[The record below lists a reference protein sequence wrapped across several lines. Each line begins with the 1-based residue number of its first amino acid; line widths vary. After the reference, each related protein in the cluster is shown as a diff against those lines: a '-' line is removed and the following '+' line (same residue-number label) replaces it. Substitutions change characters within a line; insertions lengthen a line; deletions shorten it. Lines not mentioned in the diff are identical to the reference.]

1 MPPLEPYTRQLSY
14 SYAAGLFPAMEALTK
29 APDTVSRI
37 LLHSKLGTGEGA
49 QAFLDLCESLS
60 IRTEVADKA
69 LRRISGKDNVF
80 AAAVFNKVFREPNP
94 AKNHLVLVSCMDAG
108 NLGTILRTAL
118 GIGIMDIALILPCSD
133 PFDPQVVR
141 ASMGAVFSLR
151 IREYHSFDDYSARS
165 TKRAFYPFMLDG
177 SLPLS
182 EAAAQ
187 KNAPFSLIFGNEGS
201 GLPRE
206 YAELGTPV
214 RIEQTEQVD
223 SLNLAVAAGIGMYA
237 FRDI

>member
-1 MPPLEPYTRQLSY
+1 MPPLEPYTRLLPY
-14 SYAAGLFPAMEALTK
+14 SYAAGLFPAMEALNK
-29 APDTVSRI
+29 APASVSRV

-49 QAFLDLCESLS
+49 QALMQLCEDLS

-80 AAAVFNKVFREPNP
+80 AAAVFNKVFKEPDSQ
-94 AKNHLVLVSCMDAG
+94 KNHLVLVSAMDAG

-118 GIGIMDIALILPCSD
+118 GLGYVDVALILPCAD

-151 IREYHSFDDYSARS
+151 IREYQSFDEYSAR
-165 TKRAFYPFMLDG
+165 RLGRVLYPFMLDG
-177 SLPLS
+177 SLPLKT
-182 EAAAQ
+182 AVTH
-187 KNAPFSLIFGNEGS
+187 KKVPFSLIFGNEGS
-201 GLPRE
+201 GLPHE
-206 YAELGTPV
+206 YSGFGTPV

-237 FRDI
+237 FREL